1 MSKYYVTD
9 TELTSVADAIR
20 TKGGTSADLEFPDG
34 FVTAI
39 GNISGG
45 GSPNL
50 QAKTNVSAT
59 TSSQTIQ
66 ADEGYDGL
74 SSVQINALDGQAAQT
89 IHPSTSDQTIASG
102 KYLTGAQTV
111 KAVFLTNL
119 DAGNIKKDVVVK
131 VGDSTDDDC
140 VTSVTGTF
148 EGSGGGGSVLSGSFT
163 PASAISEYT
172 ISSLAGTTKTHFLC
186 KVQGSLADGLAS
198 GSRGVLF
205 LYFEWGTN
213 ENAIMGF
220 TNNTGASTYAPQ
232 YSSTAAPTN
241 ANFNRE
247 TGLLYVKS
255 SAVGNLQ
262 SGVTYDWWMW

>member
-20 TKGGTSADLEFPDG
+20 TKGGTSADLEFPTG

-50 QAKTNVSAT
+50 QAKTNISPT
-59 TSSQTIQ
+59 TSSQTIT

-111 KAVFLTNL
+111 KGVLLTNL

-140 VTSVTGTF
+140 VTSVTGTY
-148 EGSGGGGSVLSGSFT
+148 EGGGGSYEIVG
-163 PASAISEYT
+163 
-172 ISSLAGTTKTHFLC
+172 GTVTL
-186 KVQGSLADGLAS
+186 
-198 GSRGVLF
+198 
-205 LYFEWGTN
+205 TN
-213 ENAIMGF
+213 A
-220 TNNTGASTYAPQ
+220 ASTIDVSVSFDPQ
-232 YSSTAAPTN
+232 YAVIHTDPYNTAQTTAWKLYISYINRVDSFAESQLVRYNNGAYASTNGAMSSTKL
-241 ANFNRE
+241 
-247 TGLLYVKS
+247 G
-255 SAVGNLQ
+255 
-262 SGVTYDWWMW
+262 TYSNGTFTFPQLSNYTYPGGCTYTWFCWRARS